1 VSATILSFPERTYE
15 PDVAG
20 AFKLIDAV
28 KDRPAALIQLAAGCL
43 RLVEGMQG
51 TPEPHRPADYQR
63 LVNATALALFALAE
77 WHRIPLERLAD
88 AIIGGAA

>member
-1 VSATILSFPERTYE
+1 MSADILSFPERIYK

-43 RLVEGMQG
+43 RLVEEMQDMPG
-51 TPEPHRPADYQR
+51 PHPPADCQR
-63 LVNATALALFALAE
+63 FINAATLAFFALAE
-77 WHRIPLERLAD
+77 WHHIPLERLAE
-88 AIIGGAA
+88 AIIGSTP